1 MQRRLSVLSSH
12 LRSVIDSPD
21 ESKLLLGVSASNC
34 ASDIGVNRENECVF
48 CKIVAGQAPVLKVQ
62 VSFRIPF

>member
-34 ASDIGVNRENECVF
+34 ASDIEVNRENGCVF
-48 CKIVAGQAPVLKVQ
+48 CKIVAGQAPALKVE
-62 VSFRIPF
+62 VSFHIPF